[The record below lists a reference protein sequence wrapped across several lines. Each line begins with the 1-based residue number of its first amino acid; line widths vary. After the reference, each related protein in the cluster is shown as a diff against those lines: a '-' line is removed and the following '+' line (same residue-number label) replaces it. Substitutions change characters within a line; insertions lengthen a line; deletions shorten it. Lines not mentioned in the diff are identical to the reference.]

1 MQILT
6 HSQGKLAQLVWCLT
20 LRTTILEDIPK
31 LQVLSV
37 EVEGMVGREKGV
49 VLLGS
54 S

>member
-6 HSQGKLAQLVWCLT
+6 HSQGKLTRLICLT

-37 EVEGMVGREKGV
+37 EAEGMGGREKGV